1 MHKTDLPILSFKSQK
16 DWASWL
22 AKNHT
27 ASNGI
32 WLRFFKKD
40 SGVPSVTYAEAL
52 DEALCYGWIDGRLDP
67 YDEKSWLRRFTP
79 RRPRSPW
86 SKRNI
91 EHVNRLTAAGRMKPA
106 GLKEVEAA
114 KKDGRWEK
122 AYDPQGAMELPADF
136 LQALA
141 KDKKSKAF
149 FESLNRANHYAIA
162 WRLQTA
168 KRPETRARRMQAI
181 LAMLKKGEKFHG

>member
-141 KDKKSKAF
+141 KDKKAKAF